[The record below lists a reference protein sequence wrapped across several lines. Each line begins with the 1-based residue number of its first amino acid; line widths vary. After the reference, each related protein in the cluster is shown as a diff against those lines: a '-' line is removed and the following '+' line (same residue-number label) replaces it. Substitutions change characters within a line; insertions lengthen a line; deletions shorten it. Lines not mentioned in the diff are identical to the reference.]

1 MSRLAIVCSR
11 ISGRRRRLAR
21 GLDVLG
27 DRLADTREVGR
38 QLGSPALGAGL
49 KVADLLDDN

>member
-21 GLDVLG
+21 GLDFLG